1 MIKNGFKF
9 QKKQANMKLKKLKPT
24 TLFIYKSSKV
34 QNYMDTTTSQQGDP
48 TTSLSTTTV
57 SGIGFRNA
65 R

>member
-1 MIKNGFKF
+1 
-9 QKKQANMKLKKLKPT
+9 MKLKKLKPT